1 MFSSGRALTFICAP
15 LCLGAII
22 PVGGAHANSGSN
34 ATPPKLS
41 IDYSSHKGNTIAI
54 TCALGN
60 PSNSIKSI
68 TDTGGSVWTKR
79 AGVAG
84 AGVDSEIWTTAAR
97 GSSASTS
104 FTITPSAPIPMSCA
118 LEEYSG
124 VVALGQTATNSGNS
138 GSGTVSVQTQDA
150 DNYVVAA
157 ISVGLYNGQS
167 ASMGKLRQNGGLTGN
182 VSGNLV
188 GNTLTDNT
196 ASAAS
201 SVTCSNTFGREPWAA
216 AAIEFRSVAGGRK
229 AGLLFPDGF
238 PPADAILRPKLWRS
252 SGAGL
257 FLYSTMR
264 TIWSEAIALAM
275 LCAGFVVGSNVFGR

>member
-22 PVGGAHANSGSN
+22 PVGGAHVNSGSN
-34 ATPPKLS
+34 ATPSKLS

-68 TDTGGSVWTKR
+68 TDTGGSIWTKR
-79 AGVAG
+79 AGVTG

-124 VVALGQTATNSGNS
+124 VLALGSTATNSGNS
-138 GSGTVSVQTQDA
+138 NTGTVSIQTQDA

-167 ASMGKLRQNGGLTGN
+167 ASTGKLRQNGGLTGN
-182 VSGNLV
+182 VNGNLV

-196 ASAAS
+196 APAPS
-201 SVTCSNTFGREPWAA
+201 SVTCSNSFGREPWAA
-216 AAIEFRSVAGGRK
+216 AAIEFRSVMGGHK
-229 AGLLFPDGF
+229 AWLVLPDGF
-238 PPADAILRPKLWRS
+238 SSTAELLPTGLLQYADANLFRS
-252 SGAGL
+252 STL
-257 FLYSTMR
+257 HV
-264 TIWSEAIALAM
+264 IWSETIALIA
-275 LCAGFVVGSNVFGR
+275 LCAGFVVRRAFFTR

>member
-15 LCLGAII
+15 LCLGAVV
-22 PVGGAHANSGSN
+22 PVGGAHANSGN
-34 ATPPKLS
+34 AAAPLKLS
-41 IDYSSHKGNTIAI
+41 IDYSSRKGNTIAI

-60 PSNSIKSI
+60 ASDSIKSI
-68 TDTGGSVWTKR
+68 TDTGGSSWTR
-79 AGVAG
+79 RISATAT
-84 AGVDSEIWTTAAR
+84 GVDSEIWTTAAR
-97 GSSASTS
+97 GSLASTS

-118 LEEYSG
+118 LEEYTG
-124 VVALGQTATNSGNS
+124 VLALGQTANNSGNS

-196 ASAAS
+196 APAAS

-216 AAIEFRSVAGGRK
+216 AAIEFRSVMGGHK
-229 AGLLFPDGF
+229 AWLGLPDGF
-238 PPADAILRPKLWRS
+238 SSTAELLPPGLMRRADGNFFRT
-252 SGAGL
+252 
-257 FLYSTMR
+257 STLHV
-264 TIWSEAIALAM
+264 IWNETIALIS
-275 LCAGFVVGSNVFGR
+275 LCAGFVVRSSFFGR